1 MSDEHKLQTGH
12 LARRAVVYLRQSSP
26 GQVQHNKESQAL
38 QYAMVSRARALGF
51 HEVEVIDGDLG
62 ASAALGARARED
74 FERLLAKV
82 ALKEVGLVLSRE
94 LSRLVRTDK
103 DFCRLVELCQVFDTL
118 VGDERSLYDVNTM
131 DDQLVLGI
139 KGTLSV
145 VELKVLRMRLLEG
158 VYNKAARGELYRLLP
173 AGYVFDGADKP
184 VPDPDLRVRE
194 AIALVF
200 AKFRE
205 PRWTSKT
212 GH

>member
-1 MSDEHKLQTGH
+1 MSDEHKLQTRH

-62 ASAALGARARED
+62 ASVALGARARED

-145 VELKVLRMRLLEG
+145 VELKVLRMRLL
-158 VYNKAARGELYRLLP
+158 
-173 AGYVFDGADKP
+173 
-184 VPDPDLRVRE
+184 
-194 AIALVF
+194 
-200 AKFRE
+200 
-205 PRWTSKT
+205 
-212 GH
+212 